1 MKHEFISGN
10 QSSVGKIKETL
21 AGRTLPTRAL
31 NNGFVFLICKLHNF
45 QTIKVLDAAE
55 DNEAAVEV
63 QTDVNEDTNKRTNQ
77 SLGGIKV
84 SMFLTTVTVSLP
96 TASMISRQ
104 KT

>member
-1 MKHEFISGN
+1 
-10 QSSVGKIKETL
+10 
-21 AGRTLPTRAL
+21 
-31 NNGFVFLICKLHNF
+31 
-45 QTIKVLDAAE
+45 LDAAE

-63 QTDVNEDTNKRTNQ
+63 QTDVNEDTSKRTNQ